1 MTAGEVVKTSVTN
14 SLSQDYDNLDDL
26 PATRIIDFLL
36 APEEN
41 AWKQKNKSLSGEKI
55 VQRRV
60 TWVSWGWAATTQWLP
75 FTSTN

>member
-41 AWKQKNKSLSGEKI
+41 A
-55 VQRRV
+55 
-60 TWVSWGWAATTQWLP
+60 
-75 FTSTN
+75 